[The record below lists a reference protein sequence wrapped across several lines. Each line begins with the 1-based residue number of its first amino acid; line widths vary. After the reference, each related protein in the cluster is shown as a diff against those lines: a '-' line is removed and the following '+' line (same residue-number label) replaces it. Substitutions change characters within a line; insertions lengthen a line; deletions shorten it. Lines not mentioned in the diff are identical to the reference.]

1 MAAER
6 DADTGQEP
14 VRRVPGPGA
23 ELRRAREAAGLSTG
37 ELASRLHLGVGLIED
52 LEGDR
57 YDSLPQPAYVRGY
70 LRAAARALNIDA
82 APLIEAYDA
91 QGLSEPKLDVPPAVA
106 RSGVAPANRGHRR
119 APYLLGLLILVALAG
134 LIAYGWFEGQDVLT
148 GARDAEPTTRAPLAL
163 QTPAPPEPVLRAE
176 PDAAIP
182 DAAIPETRPPLAGD
196 AEPLLPETHM
206 PVEEPPAASLP
217 VPTPAPPP
225 PAPRAQPAPAPAPA
239 TPPAAN
245 GSVLVLRFAEDSWV
259 EISDVRGESLLVG
272 LMREG
277 TERRLEGVPPYRV
290 FLGNAPGVRIEHDGS
305 SYDAARHARADNTAR
320 FTLERP

>member
-6 DADTGQEP
+6 DKDTGQES
-14 VRRVPGPGA
+14 RGHTPGPGA
-23 ELRRAREAAGLSTG
+23 ELRRAREAAGLSVG
-37 ELASRLHLGVGLIED
+37 ELASRLHLGVTLIED

-82 APLIEAYDA
+82 APLIAAYDA
-91 QGLSEPKLDVPPAVA
+91 QGLSEPRLNVPPAVA
-106 RSGVAPANRGHRR
+106 RSGVAPASRGYRR

-148 GARDAEPTTRAPLAL
+148 GTRDAQPTTRAPLAL
-163 QTPAPPEPVLRAE
+163 ETPAPREPVLRAG
-176 PDAAIP
+176 PDGAIP
-182 DAAIPETRPPLAGD
+182 EAAIPETLPPLAADG
-196 AEPLLPETHM
+196 EPLLPETHM
-206 PVEEPPAASLP
+206 PVEEPPVQLA
-217 VPTPAPPP
+217 PAPAPRP

-239 TPPAAN
+239 SPPAAN
-245 GSVLVLRFAEDSWV
+245 SSVLVLRFAEDSWV
-259 EISDVRGESLLVG
+259 EINDARGESLLVG

-305 SYDAARHARADNTAR
+305 GYDAARHARADNTAR